1 LAGLKIGYFGVGVF
15 FKSFPQSSSSFVW
28 FFVLFG
34 GEGGVDF
41 LRCSGAAS
49 ADSAARF
56 EPADESEIKI
66 QVPALPRHTHL

>member
-1 LAGLKIGYFGVGVF
+1 MGVF
-15 FKSFPQSSSSFVW
+15 FKSFPQSSSFFVW

-41 LRCSGAAS
+41 LRGTGAAS

-56 EPADESEIKI
+56 ERADEFEIKV
-66 QVPALPRHTHL
+66 QVPALPHPTHL

>member
-1 LAGLKIGYFGVGVF
+1 LR
-15 FKSFPQSSSSFVW
+15 
-28 FFVLFG
+28 

-41 LRCSGAAS
+41 LRCTGGTS

-56 EPADESEIKI
+56 EPADESEIKV